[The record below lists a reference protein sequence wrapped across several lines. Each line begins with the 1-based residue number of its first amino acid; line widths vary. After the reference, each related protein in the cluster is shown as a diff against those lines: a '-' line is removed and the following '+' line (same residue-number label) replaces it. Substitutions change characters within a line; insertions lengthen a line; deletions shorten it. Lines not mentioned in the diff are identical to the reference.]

1 MSFTHSK
8 SPFILNYLSRCYTSV
23 TTWDVHL
30 LYVCFPT
37 SVHYK
42 PNEICWPNMSNKRLN
57 IIYSS
62 MYRVMNVSFVQYH
75 WMQRIDIMAKKKTT
89 DGAIQTLNKY
99 TNTG

>member
-1 MSFTHSK
+1 
-8 SPFILNYLSRCYTSV
+8 
-23 TTWDVHL
+23 
-30 LYVCFPT
+30 
-37 SVHYK
+37 
-42 PNEICWPNMSNKRLN
+42 
-57 IIYSS
+57 